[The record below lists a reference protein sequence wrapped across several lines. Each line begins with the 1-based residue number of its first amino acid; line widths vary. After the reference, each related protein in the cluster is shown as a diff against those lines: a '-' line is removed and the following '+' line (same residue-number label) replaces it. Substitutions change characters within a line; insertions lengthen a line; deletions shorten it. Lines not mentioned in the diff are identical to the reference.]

1 MLVFKTIHIISVI
14 TWFAGLFYLPRLFV
28 YHAMS
33 NDSISLERFKIMER
47 KLYNG
52 IMTPSAVITIFTG
65 FYLLTY
71 FGFEALW
78 IKIKIT
84 LVVILSIY
92 HFMCYKYLKLFKE
105 NKNSKTHIYYR
116 WFNEFP
122 VIIFRSN
129 TEEAFTK
136 FAELSFLKGK
146 FGKFILNKEY
156 LYILYLIAFY
166 FTLKFLWKVGGSPRP
181 EESYLEAASTFDLS

>member
-1 MLVFKTIHIISVI
+1 MLFFKTIHIISVI

-52 IMTPSAVITIFTG
+52 IMTPSAVITIFSG

-92 HFMCYKYLKLFKE
+92 HFMCHKYLKLFKE
-105 NKNSKTHIYYR
+105 NKNNKTHVYYR

-122 VIIFRSN
+122 VIILISII
-129 TEEAFTK
+129 
-136 FAELSFLKGK
+136 
-146 FGKFILNKEY
+146 ILVVYK
-156 LYILYLIAFY
+156 
-166 FTLKFLWKVGGSPRP
+166 PQ
-181 EESYLEAASTFDLS
+181 

>member
-1 MLVFKTIHIISVI
+1 MLFFKTIHIISVI

-33 NDSISLERFKIMER
+33 NDNISLERFKTMER

-52 IMTPSAVITIFTG
+52 IMTPSAVITILTG

-78 IKIKIT
+78 IKIKIV
-84 LVVILSIY
+84 LVIILFVY
-92 HFMCYKYLKLFKE
+92 HIICYRYLKLFEK
-105 NKNSKTHIYYR
+105 NKNRNTHIYYR

-122 VIIFRSN
+122 VII
-129 TEEAFTK
+129 
-136 FAELSFLKGK
+136 LIGII
-146 FGKFILNKEY
+146 ILVVYK
-156 LYILYLIAFY
+156 
-166 FTLKFLWKVGGSPRP
+166 PQ
-181 EESYLEAASTFDLS
+181 

>member
-1 MLVFKTIHIISVI
+1 MLFFKTIHIISVI

-92 HFMCYKYLKLFKE
+92 HYMCYKYLKLFKE
-105 NKNSKTHIYYR
+105 NKNNKTHTYYR

-122 VIIFRSN
+122 VIILISII
-129 TEEAFTK
+129 
-136 FAELSFLKGK
+136 
-146 FGKFILNKEY
+146 ILVVYK
-156 LYILYLIAFY
+156 
-166 FTLKFLWKVGGSPRP
+166 PQ
-181 EESYLEAASTFDLS
+181 

>member
-1 MLVFKTIHIISVI
+1 MLFFKTIHIISVI

-92 HFMCYKYLKLFKE
+92 HFMCHKYLKLFKE
-105 NKNSKTHIYYR
+105 NKNNKTHVYYR

-122 VIIFRSN
+122 VII
-129 TEEAFTK
+129 
-136 FAELSFLKGK
+136 
-146 FGKFILNKEY
+146 
-156 LYILYLIAFY
+156 LISIIVLVVY
-166 FTLKFLWKVGGSPRP
+166 KPQ
-181 EESYLEAASTFDLS
+181 

>member
-1 MLVFKTIHIISVI
+1 MLFFKTIHIISVI

-33 NDSISLERFKIMER
+33 NDNVSLERFKTMER

-52 IMTPSAVITIFTG
+52 IMTPSAVITILTG

-78 IKIKIT
+78 IKIKIV
-84 LVVILSIY
+84 LVIILFVY
-92 HFMCYKYLKLFKE
+92 HIICYRYLKLFEK
-105 NKNSKTHIYYR
+105 NKNRNTHTYYR

-122 VIIFRSN
+122 VII
-129 TEEAFTK
+129 
-136 FAELSFLKGK
+136 LIGII
-146 FGKFILNKEY
+146 ILVVYK
-156 LYILYLIAFY
+156 
-166 FTLKFLWKVGGSPRP
+166 PQ
-181 EESYLEAASTFDLS
+181 

>member
-1 MLVFKTIHIISVI
+1 MLFFKTIHIISVI

-33 NDSISLERFKIMER
+33 NDNISLERFKTMER

-52 IMTPSAVITIFTG
+52 IMTPSAVITILTG

-78 IKIKIT
+78 IKIKIV
-84 LVVILSIY
+84 LVIVLFVYHVI
-92 HFMCYKYLKLFKE
+92 CYRYLKLFEK
-105 NKNSKTHIYYR
+105 NKNRNTHIYYR

-122 VIIFRSN
+122 VII
-129 TEEAFTK
+129 
-136 FAELSFLKGK
+136 LIGII
-146 FGKFILNKEY
+146 ILVVYK
-156 LYILYLIAFY
+156 
-166 FTLKFLWKVGGSPRP
+166 PQ
-181 EESYLEAASTFDLS
+181 

>member
-1 MLVFKTIHIISVI
+1 MLFFKTIHIISVI

-92 HFMCYKYLKLFKE
+92 HFMCCKYLKLFKE
-105 NKNSKTHIYYR
+105 NKNNKTHIYYR

-122 VIIFRSN
+122 VIILISII
-129 TEEAFTK
+129 
-136 FAELSFLKGK
+136 
-146 FGKFILNKEY
+146 ILVVYK
-156 LYILYLIAFY
+156 
-166 FTLKFLWKVGGSPRP
+166 PQ
-181 EESYLEAASTFDLS
+181 

>member
-1 MLVFKTIHIISVI
+1 MLFFKTIHIISVI

-78 IKIKIT
+78 IKIKIM

-92 HFMCYKYLKLFKE
+92 HFMCYKYLKLFNE
-105 NKNSKTHIYYR
+105 NKNNKTHIYYR

-122 VIIFRSN
+122 VIILISII
-129 TEEAFTK
+129 
-136 FAELSFLKGK
+136 
-146 FGKFILNKEY
+146 ILVVYK
-156 LYILYLIAFY
+156 
-166 FTLKFLWKVGGSPRP
+166 PQ
-181 EESYLEAASTFDLS
+181 

>member
-1 MLVFKTIHIISVI
+1 MLFFKTIHIISVI

-92 HFMCYKYLKLFKE
+92 HFMCHKYLKLFKE
-105 NKNSKTHIYYR
+105 NKNNKTHIYYR

-122 VIIFRSN
+122 VIILISII
-129 TEEAFTK
+129 
-136 FAELSFLKGK
+136 
-146 FGKFILNKEY
+146 ILVVYK
-156 LYILYLIAFY
+156 
-166 FTLKFLWKVGGSPRP
+166 PQ
-181 EESYLEAASTFDLS
+181 

>member
-1 MLVFKTIHIISVI
+1 MLFFKTIHIISVI

-33 NDSISLERFKIMER
+33 NDNISLKRFKTMER

-52 IMTPSAVITIFTG
+52 IMTPSAVITILTG

-78 IKIKIT
+78 IKIKIA
-84 LVVILSIY
+84 LVMVLFVY
-92 HFMCYKYLKLFKE
+92 HIICYRYLKLFEK
-105 NKNSKTHIYYR
+105 NKNINSHIYYR

-122 VIIFRSN
+122 VIILISII
-129 TEEAFTK
+129 
-136 FAELSFLKGK
+136 
-146 FGKFILNKEY
+146 ILVVYK
-156 LYILYLIAFY
+156 
-166 FTLKFLWKVGGSPRP
+166 PQ
-181 EESYLEAASTFDLS
+181 

>member
-1 MLVFKTIHIISVI
+1 MLFFKTIHIISVI

-33 NDSISLERFKIMER
+33 NDNISLERFKTMER

-78 IKIKIT
+78 IKIKNSISDNT
-84 LVVILSIY
+84 FCLSYYVLQI
-92 HFMCYKYLKLFKE
+92 
-105 NKNSKTHIYYR
+105 SK
-116 WFNEFP
+116 
-122 VIIFRSN
+122 IIQR
-129 TEEAFTK
+129 K
-136 FAELSFLKGK
+136 
-146 FGKFILNKEY
+146 
-156 LYILYLIAFY
+156 
-166 FTLKFLWKVGGSPRP
+166 
-181 EESYLEAASTFDLS
+181 

>member
-1 MLVFKTIHIISVI
+1 MLFFKTIHIISVI

-33 NDSISLERFKIMER
+33 NDNISLERFKTMER

-52 IMTPSAVITIFTG
+52 IMTPSAVITILTG

-78 IKIKIT
+78 IKIKIL
-84 LVVILSIY
+84 LVLILFVY
-92 HFMCYKYLKLFKE
+92 HIICYRYLKLFEK
-105 NKNSKTHIYYR
+105 NKNRNTHIYYR

-122 VIIFRSN
+122 VII
-129 TEEAFTK
+129 
-136 FAELSFLKGK
+136 LIGII
-146 FGKFILNKEY
+146 ILVVYK
-156 LYILYLIAFY
+156 
-166 FTLKFLWKVGGSPRP
+166 PQ
-181 EESYLEAASTFDLS
+181 

>member
-1 MLVFKTIHIISVI
+1 MLFFKTIHIISVI

-33 NDSISLERFKIMER
+33 NDNISLERFKTMER

-52 IMTPSAVITIFTG
+52 IMTPSAVITILTG

-78 IKIKIT
+78 IKIKIV
-84 LVVILSIY
+84 LVIILSVY
-92 HFMCYKYLKLFKE
+92 HIICYRYLKLFEK
-105 NKNSKTHIYYR
+105 NKNRNTHTYYR

-122 VIIFRSN
+122 VII
-129 TEEAFTK
+129 
-136 FAELSFLKGK
+136 LIGII
-146 FGKFILNKEY
+146 ILVVYK
-156 LYILYLIAFY
+156 
-166 FTLKFLWKVGGSPRP
+166 PQ
-181 EESYLEAASTFDLS
+181 

>member
-1 MLVFKTIHIISVI
+1 MLFFKTIHIISVI

-33 NDSISLERFKIMER
+33 NDNISLERFKTMER

-52 IMTPSAVITIFTG
+52 IMTPSAVITIFSG

-105 NKNSKTHIYYR
+105 NKNYKTHIYYR

-122 VIIFRSN
+122 VIILISII
-129 TEEAFTK
+129 
-136 FAELSFLKGK
+136 
-146 FGKFILNKEY
+146 ILVVYK
-156 LYILYLIAFY
+156 
-166 FTLKFLWKVGGSPRP
+166 PQ
-181 EESYLEAASTFDLS
+181 

>member
-1 MLVFKTIHIISVI
+1 MLFFKTIHIISVI

-33 NDSISLERFKIMER
+33 NDNISLERFKTMER

-78 IKIKIT
+78 IKIKIV
-84 LVVILSIY
+84 LVIVLFVYHVI
-92 HFMCYKYLKLFKE
+92 CYRYLKLFEK
-105 NKNSKTHIYYR
+105 NKNRNTHIYYR

-122 VIIFRSN
+122 VII
-129 TEEAFTK
+129 
-136 FAELSFLKGK
+136 LIGII
-146 FGKFILNKEY
+146 ILVVYK
-156 LYILYLIAFY
+156 
-166 FTLKFLWKVGGSPRP
+166 PQ
-181 EESYLEAASTFDLS
+181 

>member
-1 MLVFKTIHIISVI
+1 MLFFKTIHIISVI

-52 IMTPSAVITIFTG
+52 IMTPSAVITILTG

-92 HFMCYKYLKLFKE
+92 HLMCYKYLKLFKE
-105 NKNSKTHIYYR
+105 NTNNKNHIYYR

-122 VIIFRSN
+122 VIILISII
-129 TEEAFTK
+129 
-136 FAELSFLKGK
+136 
-146 FGKFILNKEY
+146 ILVVYK
-156 LYILYLIAFY
+156 
-166 FTLKFLWKVGGSPRP
+166 PQ
-181 EESYLEAASTFDLS
+181 

>member
-1 MLVFKTIHIISVI
+1 MLFFKTIHIITVI

-33 NDSISLERFKIMER
+33 NDNISLERFKTMER

-52 IMTPSAVITIFTG
+52 IMTPSAVITILTG

-78 IKIKIT
+78 IKIKIG
-84 LVVILSIY
+84 LVIVLFVYHVI
-92 HFMCYKYLKLFKE
+92 CYRYLKLFEK
-105 NKNSKTHIYYR
+105 NKNRNTHIYYR

-122 VIIFRSN
+122 VII
-129 TEEAFTK
+129 
-136 FAELSFLKGK
+136 LIGII
-146 FGKFILNKEY
+146 ILVVYK
-156 LYILYLIAFY
+156 
-166 FTLKFLWKVGGSPRP
+166 PQ
-181 EESYLEAASTFDLS
+181 

>member
-1 MLVFKTIHIISVI
+1 MLFFKTIHIISVI

-33 NDSISLERFKIMER
+33 NDSISLERFKTMER

-105 NKNSKTHIYYR
+105 NKNNKTHIYYR

-122 VIIFRSN
+122 VIILISII
-129 TEEAFTK
+129 
-136 FAELSFLKGK
+136 
-146 FGKFILNKEY
+146 ILVVYK
-156 LYILYLIAFY
+156 
-166 FTLKFLWKVGGSPRP
+166 PQ
-181 EESYLEAASTFDLS
+181 

>member
-1 MLVFKTIHIISVI
+1 MLFFKTIHIISVI

-78 IKIKIT
+78 IKIKIM

-92 HFMCYKYLKLFKE
+92 HFMCYRYLKLFKE
-105 NKNSKTHIYYR
+105 NKNNNTHIYYR

-122 VIIFRSN
+122 VVILISII
-129 TEEAFTK
+129 
-136 FAELSFLKGK
+136 
-146 FGKFILNKEY
+146 ILVVYK
-156 LYILYLIAFY
+156 
-166 FTLKFLWKVGGSPRP
+166 PQ
-181 EESYLEAASTFDLS
+181 

>member
-1 MLVFKTIHIISVI
+1 MLFFKTIHIISVI

-78 IKIKIT
+78 IKIKIA
-84 LVVILSIY
+84 LVVTLSIY
-92 HFMCYKYLKLFKE
+92 HFMCYKYLRLFKE
-105 NKNSKTHIYYR
+105 NKNNKTHIYYR

-122 VIIFRSN
+122 VIILISII
-129 TEEAFTK
+129 
-136 FAELSFLKGK
+136 
-146 FGKFILNKEY
+146 ILVVYK
-156 LYILYLIAFY
+156 
-166 FTLKFLWKVGGSPRP
+166 PQ
-181 EESYLEAASTFDLS
+181 

>member
-1 MLVFKTIHIISVI
+1 MLFFKTIHIITVI

-33 NDSISLERFKIMER
+33 NDNISLERFKTMER

-52 IMTPSAVITIFTG
+52 IMTPSAVITILTG

-78 IKIKIT
+78 IKIKIV
-84 LVVILSIY
+84 LVIILSVY
-92 HFMCYKYLKLFKE
+92 HIICYRYLKLFEK
-105 NKNSKTHIYYR
+105 NKNRNTHTYYR

-122 VIIFRSN
+122 VII
-129 TEEAFTK
+129 
-136 FAELSFLKGK
+136 LIGII
-146 FGKFILNKEY
+146 ILVVYK
-156 LYILYLIAFY
+156 
-166 FTLKFLWKVGGSPRP
+166 PQ
-181 EESYLEAASTFDLS
+181 

>member
-1 MLVFKTIHIISVI
+1 MLFFKTIHIISVI

-33 NDSISLERFKIMER
+33 NDNISLERFKTMER

-52 IMTPSAVITIFTG
+52 IMTPSAFITIFTG

-78 IKIKIT
+78 IKIKIG
-84 LVVILSIY
+84 LVIVLFVYHVI
-92 HFMCYKYLKLFKE
+92 CYRYLKLFEK
-105 NKNSKTHIYYR
+105 NKNRNTHIYYR

-122 VIIFRSN
+122 VII
-129 TEEAFTK
+129 
-136 FAELSFLKGK
+136 LIGII
-146 FGKFILNKEY
+146 ILVVYK
-156 LYILYLIAFY
+156 
-166 FTLKFLWKVGGSPRP
+166 PQ
-181 EESYLEAASTFDLS
+181 

>member
-1 MLVFKTIHIISVI
+1 MLFFKTIHIITVI

-33 NDSISLERFKIMER
+33 NDNISLERFKTMER

-52 IMTPSAVITIFTG
+52 IMTPSAVITILTG

-78 IKIKIT
+78 IKIKIL
-84 LVVILSIY
+84 LVLILFVY
-92 HFMCYKYLKLFKE
+92 HIICYRYLKLFEK
-105 NKNSKTHIYYR
+105 NKNRNTHIYYR

-122 VIIFRSN
+122 VII
-129 TEEAFTK
+129 
-136 FAELSFLKGK
+136 LIGII
-146 FGKFILNKEY
+146 ILVVYK
-156 LYILYLIAFY
+156 
-166 FTLKFLWKVGGSPRP
+166 PQ
-181 EESYLEAASTFDLS
+181 

>member
-1 MLVFKTIHIISVI
+1 MLFFKTIHIISVI

-33 NDSISLERFKIMER
+33 NDNISLKRFKTMER

-52 IMTPSAVITIFTG
+52 IMTPSAVITILTG

-78 IKIKIT
+78 IKIKIA
-84 LVVILSIY
+84 LVMVLFVY
-92 HFMCYKYLKLFKE
+92 HIICYRYLKLFEK
-105 NKNSKTHIYYR
+105 NKNRNTHIYYR

-122 VIIFRSN
+122 VII
-129 TEEAFTK
+129 
-136 FAELSFLKGK
+136 LIGII
-146 FGKFILNKEY
+146 ILVVYK
-156 LYILYLIAFY
+156 
-166 FTLKFLWKVGGSPRP
+166 PQ
-181 EESYLEAASTFDLS
+181 

>member
-1 MLVFKTIHIISVI
+1 MLFFKTIHIISVI

-33 NDSISLERFKIMER
+33 NDNISLKRFKTMER

-52 IMTPSAVITIFTG
+52 IMTPSAIITILTG

-78 IKIKIT
+78 IKIKIA
-84 LVVILSIY
+84 LVIVLFVY
-92 HFMCYKYLKLFKE
+92 HIICYRYLKLFEK
-105 NKNSKTHIYYR
+105 NKNRNTHIYYR

-122 VIIFRSN
+122 VII
-129 TEEAFTK
+129 
-136 FAELSFLKGK
+136 LIGII
-146 FGKFILNKEY
+146 ILVVYK
-156 LYILYLIAFY
+156 
-166 FTLKFLWKVGGSPRP
+166 PQ
-181 EESYLEAASTFDLS
+181 

>member
-1 MLVFKTIHIISVI
+1 MLFFKTIHIISVI

-33 NDSISLERFKIMER
+33 NDNISLERFKTMER

-52 IMTPSAVITIFTG
+52 IMTPSAVITILTG

-105 NKNSKTHIYYR
+105 NKNDKHTY
-116 WFNEFP
+116 
-122 VIIFRSN
+122 II
-129 TEEAFTK
+129 
-136 FAELSFLKGK
+136 
-146 FGKFILNKEY
+146 
-156 LYILYLIAFY
+156 
-166 FTLKFLWKVGGSPRP
+166 GG
-181 EESYLEAASTFDLS
+181 LMNFQLLF

>member
-1 MLVFKTIHIISVI
+1 MLFFKTIHIISVI

-33 NDSISLERFKIMER
+33 NDSLSLERFKIMER

-71 FGFEALW
+71 YGFEALW

-84 LVVILSIY
+84 LVVMLSIY
-92 HFMCYKYLKLFKE
+92 HFMCYKYLKLFK
-105 NKNSKTHIYYR
+105 NIYGDSKNNSSGMFGHNNVR
-116 WFNEFP
+116 
-122 VIIFRSN
+122 FRSWSN
-129 TEEAFTK
+129 RSR
-136 FAELSFLKGK
+136 L
-146 FGKFILNKEY
+146 
-156 LYILYLIAFY
+156 
-166 FTLKFLWKVGGSPRP
+166 
-181 EESYLEAASTFDLS
+181 